1 MLPAAEKLGPRGN
14 LSRDDY
20 LMRLEQANVVNSIDN
35 LMTFPRLRILIER
48 GQVLVHGAYFG
59 VATGQLSV
67 RDPATEKFVQVAAD
81 EHARMFAQ
89 PRF

>member
-1 MLPAAEKLGPRGN
+1 
-14 LSRDDY
+14 
-20 LMRLEQANVVNSIDN
+20 MRLEQANVVNSIDN

-59 VATGQLSV
+59 VATGQLSI

>member
-1 MLPAAEKLGPRGN
+1 MYRSGDM
-14 LSRDDY
+14 SRRNKGRMY
-20 LMRLEQANVVNSIDN
+20 QCS
-35 LMTFPRLRILIER
+35 P
-48 GQVLVHGAYFG
+48 VLVHGAYFG

-67 RDPATEKFVQVAAD
+67 RDLATEKFVQVAAD